1 MLPRYDR
8 TWLGVFN
15 GVAND
20 TMLTKLQRENVLY
33 QAITVLCNQ
42 FANRKIYTHEQ
53 MQDFAQHY
61 LSLTGDT
68 AKYNYV
74 QQKINKQQPIMLT
87 DKLALAD
94 LKGGATILDSVI
106 AQNRGK
112 VIYVD
117 FWASWCGP
125 CRAQMPDAQK
135 LRERYRGKD
144 VAFVYLALNDV
155 QERWLEAV
163 REEHLNDTSCQNYI
177 ITNPK
182 RARFIEEHRIHGIP
196 RFMLF
201 DRQGRLV
208 DNDAPRPMS
217 PNVVSVIDELLK

>member
-1 MLPRYDR
+1 
-8 TWLGVFN
+8 
-15 GVAND
+15 
-20 TMLTKLQRENVLY
+20 
-33 QAITVLCNQ
+33 
-42 FANRKIYTHEQ
+42 
-53 MQDFAQHY
+53 
-61 LSLTGDT
+61 
-68 AKYNYV
+68 
-74 QQKINKQQPIMLT
+74 MLT
-87 DKLALAD
+87 DNLALAD

-163 REEHLNDTSCQNYI
+163 RKEHLNDTSCQNYI
-177 ITNPK
+177 ITSPK